1 MTRRVMTH
9 IRLGIRS
16 GSPPDQS
23 PRCPHDETLGPYLP
37 ITKLSGVSLRNVAE
51 CLREISWSF
60 SAKFRRENHRRNN
73 SFLFFSAKK
82 KQKQKYFAQ
91 GVFRGETW
99 KRAFFG
105 GWGVVAG
112 GGVNNSCS
120 VRTEN
125 SVTRG
130 NCSASVGKP
139 RDADQ

>member
-37 ITKLSGVSLRNVAE
+37 ITKLSGVSSRNVRE
-51 CLREISWSF
+51 CLREISRSF
-60 SAKFRRENHRRNN
+60 SSKFRRENHRRNN

-82 KQKQKYFAQ
+82 KKKKKNISH
-91 GVFRGETW
+91 ETW

-112 GGVNNSCS
+112 GGFNNSCS
-120 VRTEN
+120 VRIEN